1 MEHTSVRIKYLMY
14 EMTFL
19 IPTRSGLH
27 IQSILSF
34 SSVSGPRAVRKIGK
48 GCLTSVFSNEM
59 VLTAWRDVISLLSKL
74 LRHDPDDHTD
84 SQSLTDDMSD
94 ASSFQNL
101 PT

>member
-1 MEHTSVRIKYLMY
+1 MY

-34 SSVSGPRAVRKIGK
+34 SSVSGARAVRKIGK

-59 VLTAWRDVISLLSKL
+59 VLTVSGEMAL
-74 LRHDPDDHTD
+74 
-84 SQSLTDDMSD
+84 
-94 ASSFQNL
+94 AY
-101 PT
+101 